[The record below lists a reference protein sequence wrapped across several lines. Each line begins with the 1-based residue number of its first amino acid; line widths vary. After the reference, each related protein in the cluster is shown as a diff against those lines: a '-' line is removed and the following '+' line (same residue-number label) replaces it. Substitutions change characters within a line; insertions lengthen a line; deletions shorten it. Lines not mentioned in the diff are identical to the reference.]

1 MRFGSSH
8 STRPQTACRFELV
21 SIIIIGAGEVGYHL
35 ASRLSKENQDVVI
48 IDRDLEKIRRVQN
61 TLDVQAIHG
70 NGSSISVLRQ
80 AGISD
85 ASMIIAVTNSDEV
98 NMISCLVAGVQDRVP
113 KKIARVRDPAYA
125 GLFPL
130 FDKEHLDIDL
140 VINPD
145 HEVVEMIHKLMEVP
159 GAVEVADFGEGK
171 VRMVGLPL
179 LPGSPLAGK
188 SLAELSKLYPQS
200 GVLIVAVQKGEKV
213 FIPRGPDVLE
223 ANDLLFVV
231 MERDRTQEALDSF
244 GKRRPS
250 IKRVMI
256 LGGTLIG
263 VELASQ
269 LEKMGIQVKIVEQ
282 NEARCQEIA
291 EKCTRAL
298 VLRGDATYQ
307 DLLLEE
313 NVAEMDTFIAVTE
326 DEETNVMIS
335 LLAKKMGVRRVM
347 TLVNKVGYSPLVHSI
362 GVDVVISP
370 RLAAVNK
377 IIKFIRRGKILSISA
392 LPGENAEFFEA
403 VAMETSDIVGRPL
416 RDLQFPQDAI
426 VGALVRGQEVIIP
439 SGSTVIQPGD
449 RVMIFALTSA
459 VKDVEKILMVKLEYW

>member
-1 MRFGSSH
+1 
-8 STRPQTACRFELV
+8 V

-48 IDRDLEKIRRVQN
+48 IDRDLEKVRRVQN

-70 NGSSISVLRQ
+70 SGSSISVLRQ

-98 NMISCLVAGVQDRVP
+98 NMISCLVAGVQDQVP

-125 GLFPL
+125 SIFPL

-145 HEVVEMIHKLMEVP
+145 HEVVEMIHKLVEVP
-159 GAVEVADFGEGK
+159 GAVEVVDFGEGK

-179 LPGSPLAGK
+179 VPGSPLAGK
-188 SLAELSKLYPQS
+188 SLAELSRLYPQS

-231 MERDRTQEALDSF
+231 MEREKTQEALESF

-269 LEKMGIQVKIVEQ
+269 LEKMGIQVKIIEQ

-362 GVDVVISP
+362 GVDIVISP

-416 RDLQFPQDAI
+416 RDLQFPRDAI
-426 VGALVRGQEVIIP
+426 VGALVRGEEVIIP

-459 VKDVEKILMVKLEYW
+459 VKEVEKILMVKLEYW

>member
-1 MRFGSSH
+1 
-8 STRPQTACRFELV
+8 V

-48 IDRDLEKIRRVQN
+48 IDRDLEKVRRVQN

-70 NGSSISVLRQ
+70 SGSSISVLRQ

-98 NMISCLVAGVQDRVP
+98 NMISCLVAGVQDQVP

-125 GLFPL
+125 SIFPL

-159 GAVEVADFGEGK
+159 GAVEVVDFGEGK

-188 SLAELSKLYPQS
+188 SLAELSRLYPQS

-416 RDLQFPQDAI
+416 RDLQFPRDAI

-439 SGSTVIQPGD
+439 SGSTVVQPGD

-459 VKDVEKILMVKLEYW
+459 VKEVEKILMVKLEYW